1 MVIAL
6 IGGTL
11 EERVAHTVLVACI
24 VACLYNEVDGETI
37 ECGLT
42 DNMIAFLFSGSFKK
56 QAKFNKFV
64 KELKDD
70 VVTLTLQPV
79 PEEFYV
85 QPLAEERNQANRRL
99 PAVFVIP
106 PFPRDIQT
114 RLDNK
119 EACQKSSRDRHKIIR
134 VLHEAMLEYTM
145 YPTNAEYVQVVK
157 ALIMK
162 YPFLM
167 DMEGNGY
174 DTWHQS
180 LKRKFKAERA
190 PLIHNDEVKRSKE
203 KFGNR
208 GSRGSTETAGTC
220 PRPVSEQVPAVIGE
234 DATSIERHVHD
245 LHMQY
250 EKIQPDN
257 SVVKDRMQRTFVWRR
272 KEITDGMKVEDV
284 LRKYPFLGTPSGLW
298 EEVDRIHPSAVNL
311 CHRLKEG
318 FTCIVPKV
326 IKLVEGKSTL
336 AKIYSELREELLAE
350 QLPEVDFRA
359 ALVMLPLI
367 FKEKVDH
374 FISVG
379 QRVSWSPYPTVQL
392 GDSDWKMASARKVP
406 ISVRV
411 DGVDLCQGTGV
422 EEGVIAAFCAYFV
435 FNLAYPPYLKKTLTF
450 LQRTILNITEVGDKA
465 LPVTITRTI
474 NLLF

>member
-1 MVIAL
+1 MEL
-6 IGGTL
+6 ST
-11 EERVAHTVLVACI
+11 EELLQKLQERGINVTEEEAQRFRD
-24 VACLYNEVDGETI
+24 NEVDGETI

-85 QPLAEERNQANRRL
+85 QPLAEER
-99 PAVFVIP
+99 
-106 PFPRDIQT
+106 
-114 RLDNK
+114 
-119 EACQKSSRDRHKIIR
+119 
-134 VLHEAMLEYTM
+134 

>member
-1 MVIAL
+1 
-6 IGGTL
+6 
-11 EERVAHTVLVACI
+11 
-24 VACLYNEVDGETI
+24 
-37 ECGLT
+37 
-42 DNMIAFLFSGSFKK
+42 MIAFLFSGSFKK

-79 PEEFYV
+79 PEELYV

-162 YPFLM
+162 YPFLI

-220 PRPVSEQVPAVIGE
+220 PRPVSE
-234 DATSIERHVHD
+234 
-245 LHMQY
+245 
-250 EKIQPDN
+250 
-257 SVVKDRMQRTFVWRR
+257 
-272 KEITDGMKVEDV
+272 
-284 LRKYPFLGTPSGLW
+284 LW

-392 GDSDWKMASARKVP
+392 GDSDWKMAFARKVP

>member
-1 MVIAL
+1 MEL
-6 IGGTL
+6 ST
-11 EERVAHTVLVACI
+11 EELLQKLQERGINVTEEEAQRFRD
-24 VACLYNEVDGETI
+24 NEVDGETI

-220 PRPVSEQVPAVIGE
+220 PRPVSE
-234 DATSIERHVHD
+234 
-245 LHMQY
+245 
-250 EKIQPDN
+250 
-257 SVVKDRMQRTFVWRR
+257 
-272 KEITDGMKVEDV
+272 
-284 LRKYPFLGTPSGLW
+284 LW